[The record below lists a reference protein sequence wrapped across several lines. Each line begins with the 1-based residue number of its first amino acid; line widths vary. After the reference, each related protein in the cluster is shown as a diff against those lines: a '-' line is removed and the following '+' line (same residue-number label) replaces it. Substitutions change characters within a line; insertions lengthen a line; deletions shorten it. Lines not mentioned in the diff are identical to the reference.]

1 MNSQIIQK
9 KTDEFISNFTPDELA
24 KYATVLLSRTRKSR
38 IRGELTGEQ
47 ADRIISQ
54 FVDKHLTGMTYDK
67 HFKYLNS
74 LRTLSVHEMEHE
86 LLSVYYHDQKIL
98 IDSLQLAVQMVETLL
113 VEATVSKLKSPDDE
127 LEKACPGWLEKT
139 AHVTGLLIN
148 RLNSSKKNLE
158 DLLASEEWELT
169 NVIPQE
175 AKTMQTPDEV
185 LKRMKNP
192 DYKDPALEP
201 YVPVIGIGLTG
212 INQDADYQNLWH
224 QLYDRMKEDISGDD
238 SVDEPVL
245 EEK

>member
-1 MNSQIIQK
+1 MNSKMIQQ

-24 KYATVLLSRTRKSR
+24 KYATVLFSRTRKSR
-38 IRGELTGEQ
+38 IRGELTEEQ

-54 FVDKHLTGMTYDK
+54 FVDNHLTGMTYDK

-98 IDSLQLAVQMVETLL
+98 IESLQMAVQVVETLL
-113 VEATVSKLKSPDDE
+113 IETTVSKLKSPDDE

-139 AHVTGLLIN
+139 AHTTGLLIK
-148 RLNSSKKNLE
+148 RLNSSKRNLE
-158 DLLASEEWELT
+158 DLLASDEWELT

-175 AKTMQTPDEV
+175 AKTMQTPEAV
-185 LKRMKNP
+185 INRLKNP

-201 YVPVIGIGLTG
+201 YVPVIGIGLPK
-212 INQDADYQNLWH
+212 IKPDDEYQDLWH
-224 QLYDRMKEDISGDD
+224 HLYEMMKEDLSGDD
-238 SVDEPVL
+238 SIDEPV
-245 EEK
+245 